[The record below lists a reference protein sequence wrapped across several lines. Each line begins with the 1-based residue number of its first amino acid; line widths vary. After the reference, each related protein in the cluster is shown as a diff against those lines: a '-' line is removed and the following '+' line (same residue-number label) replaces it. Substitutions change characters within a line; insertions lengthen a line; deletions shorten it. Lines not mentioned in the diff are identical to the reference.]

1 MGQKSSPRTDGCQV
15 RDDPVRTVVVADD
28 DDTVVAVQAGLY
40 QSLADRLNVCLE
52 FLVSPGGPLSCHDV
66 PGLDGGDLG
75 VGFGYLE
82 Q

>member
-1 MGQKSSPRTDGCQV
+1 M

-28 DDTVVAVQAGLY
+28 DDTVVSVQAGLY
-40 QSLADRLNVCLE
+40 QSLAHCLNVCLE
-52 FLVSPGGPLSCHDV
+52 FLVSPGGPLSCHDI

>member
-1 MGQKSSPRTDGCQV
+1 M
-15 RDDPVRTVVVADD
+15 RTVVVADD
-28 DDTVVAVQAGLY
+28 DDTVVSVQSGLY
-40 QSLADRLNVCLE
+40 QSLADRLNFCLK

>member
-1 MGQKSSPRTDGCQV
+1 MG
-15 RDDPVRTVVVADD
+15 DDPVRTVVVADD
-28 DDTVVAVQAGLY
+28 DDTVVAVEAGLY
-40 QSLADRLNVCLE
+40 QSLADRLDVSLK

>member
-1 MGQKSSPRTDGCQV
+1 M
-15 RDDPVRTVVVADD
+15 RTVVVADD
-28 DDTVVAVQAGLY
+28 DDTVVAVEAGLY
-40 QSLADRLNVCLE
+40 QSLADRLDVRLK

-66 PGLDGGDLG
+66 PGLDGGNLR

>member
-1 MGQKSSPRTDGCQV
+1 M

-28 DDTVVAVQAGLY
+28 HHTVMTVEAGLY
-40 QSLADRLNVCLE
+40 QSLAHHLDVCLE